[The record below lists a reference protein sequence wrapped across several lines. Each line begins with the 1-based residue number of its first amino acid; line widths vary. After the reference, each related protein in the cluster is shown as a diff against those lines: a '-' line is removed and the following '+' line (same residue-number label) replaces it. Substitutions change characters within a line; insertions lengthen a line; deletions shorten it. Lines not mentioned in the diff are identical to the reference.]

1 MQKQSNSNSLRRVVV
16 MMPDALFRRIEKL
29 VKQSDAHINRSTVI
43 RDLLQDALATE
54 ERKAKGAASKG
65 VRAGTAA

>member
-1 MQKQSNSNSLRRVVV
+1 